1 MINEITIIDAMSS
14 LYPKGGYSI
23 IGMNY
28 SGIQWHLD
36 DIPKPTEAEIAEEIT
51 RLQEE
56 YDAKEYARKRAVEYP
71 ALNEQL
77 DMLWH
82 AIDEGKLNKYSDFYK
97 TLKSVKE
104 KYPKSGE

>member
-1 MINEITIIDAMSS
+1 MIKKTDALQS
-14 LYPKGGYSI
+14 LRPGAEWVLRGDNLEWMDTK
-23 IGMNY
+23 
-28 SGIQWHLD
+28 QT
-36 DIPKPTEAEIAEEIT
+36 KPTEAEIAEEIT

-56 YDAKEYARKRAVEYP
+56 YDTKEYARKRAVEYP

-97 TLKSVKE
+97 KLKSVKE

>member
-1 MINEITIIDAMSS
+1 VITKANALHS
-14 LYPKGGYSI
+14 LRPGA
-23 IGMNY
+23 
-28 SGIQWHLD
+28 QWVLRGD
-36 DIPKPTEAEIAEEIT
+36 NLEWMDTNQTKPTEAEIAEEII

-56 YDAKEYARKRAVEYP
+56 YDTKEYARKRAVEYP